1 MKVITKKQL
10 SVLHEVIEFLEA
22 YVEYNIDVKLADD
35 EPTDA
40 QILSKQLPTLKS
52 IFDNKEVKEVE
63 ESKPEEPK
71 TILGYKEGS
80 KVEDIIYTEKKKAE
94 ESVNP
99 NYKYCVVE
107 SSLDSCYLTDDEVA
121 AMEFAI
127 KKSKNGKLYYV
138 CEIRKVTDGT
148 YKTFILGN
156 AADGD
161 YAELNRIYSEFLH
174 YNYIA
179 SAASEVGKI

>member
-52 IFDNKEVKEVE
+52 IFDNKDVK

-127 KKSKNGKLYYV
+127 KKSRNGKLYYV
-138 CEIRKVTDGT
+138 CEIKKVTDGT

>member
-1 MKVITKKQL
+1 MKVITEKQL
-10 SVLHEVIEFLEA
+10 GVLHEVIEFLEA

-138 CEIRKVTDGT
+138 CEIKKVTDGT